1 MADILIICIDRDDD
15 IGYKVGIKSPVI
27 GREGNLDAAMQLA
40 LSDPEDSDINT
51 IFGGIQ
57 IYDEHKSQGQ
67 DAEIV
72 TICGSQNVGIQSDLI
87 IADQLDVVLE
97 RVNPKKAIVVSDGA
111 EDESVLPIIESR
123 IKVDAVKRIVV
134 KQSQNLESTY
144 YIIKQ
149 LFEDPKI
156 SKTFFIPIGLTFII
170 YAISLFAG
178 YPQGAV
184 IAITAFV
191 GIYMLIRGFG
201 LDDILDDFTENLKIS
216 FYGGKMSFVTYI
228 SAVILG
234 FIGIIQGL
242 AKCWEL
248 EPRGILIF
256 ITFINASVWWIVA
269 GGLLAVTGKIIDAY
283 LSKEQTRHY
292 LVLPFFISSAGLL
305 LWAGSGYILEFK
317 EYGVLAEGLLH
328 LVIYIICAITMA
340 LMGAGLSTYMKRSET
355 RNIKISLTHS
365 QRE

>member
-1 MADILIICIDRDDD
+1 MVDILIICIDRDDD
-15 IGYKVGIKSPVI
+15 LGYKAGIKSPVI
-27 GREGNLDAAMQLA
+27 GRGGNLDAAMQLA

-57 IYDEHKSQGQ
+57 IYDELKSQGQ
-67 DAEIV
+67 DVEIV
-72 TICGSQNVGIQSDLI
+72 MICGSQNVGIQSDLI
-87 IADQLDVVLE
+87 IAEQLDAILE
-97 RVNPKKAIVVSDGA
+97 RINAKKAIVVSDGA

-123 IKVDAVKRIVV
+123 IKVDAVKRVVV
-134 KQSQNLESTY
+134 KQSQNIESTY

-149 LFEDPKI
+149 LFENPKI
-156 SKTFFIPIGLTFII
+156 SKTFFIPIGLAFVI
-170 YAISLFAG
+170 YAISLLAG

-191 GIYMLIRGFG
+191 GIYMLIRGFE
-201 LDDILDDFTENLKIS
+201 LDDVMGDFTENLKRL

-242 AKCWEL
+242 ANIWEL
-248 EPRGILIF
+248 EPQGILMIV

-269 GGLLAVTGKIIDAY
+269 GGLFGVIGKIVDAY
-283 LSKEQTRHY
+283 LGKGGAGHY

-305 LWAGSGYILEFK
+305 LWAGSGYILTLK
-317 EYGVLAEGLLH
+317 EYGFTAGALIH
-328 LVIYIICAITMA
+328 LVIYIIFAIIMA
-340 LMGAGLSTYMKRSET
+340 LIGVRLSTYMKKSEKNKAS
-355 RNIKISLTHS
+355 R
-365 QRE
+365 